1 MKLNKQFIYY
11 SLNINITMKKLTIYT
26 IGVLM
31 FLLNAVTLQA
41 ENETNTAIPAN
52 TNKSAN
58 AIENI
63 EETETDVLVERIE
76 YINEMDKKD
85 LESSEKRE
93 LRKEV
98 RSIQKELVQRGTYI
112 YISGTALIII
122 LILIILL

>member
-1 MKLNKQFIYY
+1 
-11 SLNINITMKKLTIYT
+11 MKKLTIYT